1 MKENFSKRVQL
12 IMKNAKEEAVRLG
25 HSYVGSEHLLL
36 GLIRLG
42 SGLSLKIMDIYDCE
56 IEDIRTMIEDM
67 IKSSGGTM
75 TLGHLPLTRRAE
87 RILRNAYNEAAALG
101 ASVADDEH
109 LLLAM
114 LKETEGIALE
124 VLNSYNLDFDG
135 VMELLNDDSD
145 DSDDDDEDEMDINIP
160 MIQKELSKKKS
171 KTPALDHFSRDI
183 TDLARKAKL
192 DPVIGRQEEIDRVA
206 QILSRRKKNN
216 PVLIGEPGVGKTAII
231 EGLAQRIIEKSVP
244 RLLHNKRI
252 LSLDLAS
259 IVAGTKYRGQFEERM
274 KTIMVEMEKTDDLI
288 LFIDELHTIVGAGGA
303 SGSLDAANMFKPA
316 LARGDIHCIGATT
329 LDEFRKH
336 IEKDGALERRFQ
348 KITVNPPSQE
358 ETIQILNGLKTAYEK
373 HHNVRYNDNAIRAC
387 VYLSDRY
394 ITEKYLPDKAID
406 IMDEAGSRAHLHNI
420 IVPQKIIDLEKE
432 IDRIQVRKEE
442 VVSEQKFE
450 QAAHFRDKEQ
460 KLLKQLSIV
469 QQEWQEEEQSSPEI
483 ITEDTIADVVSLV
496 SGIPINKVAESESK
510 KLLKMKENLQ
520 EYIIGQSQA
529 IESISK
535 SIQRARAGL
544 KNPKRPIGVFLF
556 LGPTGVGKTEL
567 AKVLANYLFSNTDS
581 IIKIDMSEFGERF
594 SVSRLIGAPPGYVG
608 YEEGGELT
616 EKVRRKPYSIILF
629 DEIEKAHP
637 DVFNLLL
644 QLFDEGVL
652 TDSMSRKVDFK
663 NTIIIMTSNIG
674 SKEIM
679 KGSSLGF
686 VDQSGEK
693 SYEKMRD
700 KLLDTVKDSF
710 SPEFMNRIDETIVFH
725 PLAEEHVLDIIHLQL
740 DDLRSNLARK
750 NIKIS
755 ITKMANRLLLKKGF
769 KPEFGARHLRREIQN
784 NFENPISEMLLE
796 ETFSEGDTIK
806 ITVKKDSFIFLKMI
820 SSKTKSKKVVPSD
833 DTIKEAKSS

>member
-12 IMKNAKEEAVRLG
+12 IMKNAKKEAVRLG

-36 GLIRLG
+36 GLIRLD
-42 SGLSLKIMDIYDCE
+42 SGLSLKILDVYDCD
-56 IEDIRTMIEDM
+56 IEDVRSMIEDM

-109 LLLAM
+109 LLLAL

-135 VMELLNDDSD
+135 VMDLLNDDSD
-145 DSDDDDEDEMDINIP
+145 DDDDMNEDIP
-160 MIQKELSKKKS
+160 MIKQERRSKKS

-183 TDLARKAKL
+183 TDLARRAKL
-192 DPVIGRQEEIDRVA
+192 DPVIGRQEEIGRVA

-252 LSLDLAS
+252 LSLDLAA

-274 KTIMVEMEKTDDLI
+274 KTIMVELENSDNLI

-303 SGSLDAANMFKPA
+303 SGSLDASNMFKPA
-316 LARGDIHCIGATT
+316 LSRGDIHCIGATT
-329 LDEFRKH
+329 LDEFRKY

-348 KITVNPPSQE
+348 KIMVNPPNQE
-358 ETIQILNGLKTAYEK
+358 ETIQILNGLKMVYEQ
-373 HHNVRYNDNAIRAC
+373 HHNVRYDDKAIHAC

-394 ITEKYLPDKAID
+394 ITDKYLPDKAVD

-420 IVPQKIIDLEKE
+420 IVPQNILELEKK
-432 IDRIQVRKEE
+432 IDRIRIRKEE

-450 QAAHFRDKEQ
+450 QAAHYRDKEK
-460 KLLKQLSIV
+460 KLLKQLSIA
-469 QQEWQEEEQSSPEI
+469 QQEWQDEERSSPEI
-483 ITEDTIADVVSLV
+483 ITEDTIADVVSMV
-496 SGIPINKVAESESK
+496 SGIPVNKVAESETK
-510 KLLKMKENLQ
+510 KLLKMKDNLQ
-520 EYIIGQSQA
+520 KYIIGQNQA
-529 IESISK
+529 VESISK

-567 AKVLANYLFSNTDS
+567 AKVLANYLFSNTSS

-616 EKVRRKPYSIILF
+616 EKVRRRPYSIVLF

-663 NTIIIMTSNIG
+663 NTIVIMTSNIG
-674 SKEIM
+674 TKEIM

-686 VDQSGEK
+686 VDQSGAK

-700 KLLDTVKDSF
+700 KLLDTVKDLF
-710 SPEFMNRIDETIVFH
+710 SPEFLNRIDETIVFH
-725 PLAEEHVLDIIHLQL
+725 PLAEEHVLNIIHLQL
-740 DDLRSNLARK
+740 DDLRTNLARK
-750 NIKIS
+750 NIKFRLAK
-755 ITKMANRLLLKKGF
+755 TAKKLLLKKGF
-769 KPEFGARHLRREIQN
+769 KPEYGARHLRREIQN
-784 NFENPISEMLLE
+784 NFEDPISEMLLD
-796 ETFSEGDTIK
+796 ETFSEGDTIN
-806 ITVKKDSFIFLKMI
+806 ITAKKDSFIFTKANY
-820 SSKTKSKKVVPSD
+820 SKHKSKNTRSSD
-833 DTIKEAKSS
+833 DTIKEANPS

>member
-1 MKENFSKRVQL
+1 
-12 IMKNAKEEAVRLG
+12 MKNAKEEAIRLG

-36 GLIRLG
+36 GLIRLN
-42 SGLSLKIMDIYDCE
+42 SGLTQKILDIYDCD
-56 IEDIRTMIEDM
+56 IEDIRTMVEDL

-124 VLNSYNLDFDG
+124 VLNSYNLDFSG
-135 VMELLNDDSD
+135 VMELLHDET
-145 DSDDDDEDEMDINIP
+145 DEDEDREDDLP
-160 MIQKELSKKKS
+160 MIQKQHVGKKS

-183 TDLARKAKL
+183 TDLARKSKL
-192 DPVIGRQEEIDRVA
+192 DPVIGRQEEINRVA

-274 KTIMVEMEKTDDLI
+274 KTIMVELENSNDLI

-303 SGSLDAANMFKPA
+303 SGSLDASNMFKPA

-348 KITVNPPSQE
+348 KITVNPPTQE
-358 ETIQILNGLKTAYEK
+358 ETIQILNGLKKAYET
-373 HHNVRYNDNAIRAC
+373 HHNVQYEDDAIKAC

-394 ITEKYLPDKAID
+394 ITDKYLPDKAID
-406 IMDEAGSRAHLHNI
+406 VMDEAGSRAHLHNI
-420 IVPQKIIDLEKE
+420 VVPQNILDLEKE
-432 IDRIQVRKEE
+432 VDIVRLKKEE
-442 VVSEQKFE
+442 VVSKQKFE
-450 QAAHFRDKEQ
+450 EAANYRDKEQ
-460 KLLKQLSIV
+460 KLLIQLSKA
-469 QQEWQEEEQSSPEI
+469 QQEWQDDEQSSLEI
-483 ITEDTIADVVSLV
+483 ITEDNIADVVSMV
-496 SGIPINKVAESESK
+496 SGIPVNKVAESETK
-510 KLLKMKENLQ
+510 KLLKMKDNLQ
-520 EYIIGQSQA
+520 KYIIGQTQA
-529 IESISK
+529 IEIISK

-544 KNPKRPIGVFLF
+544 KNPKRPIGVFLC

-567 AKVLANYLFSNTDS
+567 AKVLANYLFNHTQAL
-581 IIKIDMSEFGERF
+581 IKIDMSEFGERF

-616 EKVRRKPYSIILF
+616 EKVRRNPYSVVLF

-663 NTIIIMTSNIG
+663 NTITIMTSNIG
-674 SKEIM
+674 TKELM
-679 KGSSLGF
+679 KGSTLGF
-686 VDQSGEK
+686 VDQTGGK
-693 SYEKMRD
+693 SYEKMQD
-700 KLLDTVKDSF
+700 KLLDAVKNSF
-710 SPEFMNRIDETIVFH
+710 SPEFLNRIDETIVFH
-725 PLAEEHVLDIIHLQL
+725 PLAKEHVLDIIHLQL
-740 DDLRSNLARK
+740 EDLRSNLGRK
-750 NIKIS
+750 NIKFRLS
-755 ITKMANRLLLKKGF
+755 KTAKKLLLKKGF
-769 KPEFGARHLRREIQN
+769 KPEFGARNLRREIQN
-784 NFENPISEMLLE
+784 NFEDPISEMLLE
-796 ETFSEGDTIK
+796 DKFSEGDIIS
-806 ITVKKDSFIFLKMI
+806 ITASKGSFLFTKL
-820 SSKTKSKKVVPSD
+820 KSKKS
-833 DTIKEAKSS
+833 TISSTKIREAKSS

>member
-12 IMKNAKEEAVRLG
+12 VMKNAKKEAVRLG

-36 GLIRLG
+36 GLIRLD
-42 SGLSLKIMDIYDCE
+42 SGLSLKIMDVYDCD

-101 ASVADDEH
+101 ASFADDEH

-114 LKETEGIALE
+114 LKETEGIAIE
-124 VLNSYNLDFDG
+124 VLNSYNLDFNG

-145 DSDDDDEDEMDINIP
+145 DDDVDEMDNDLL
-160 MIQKELSKKKS
+160 MIQKERSSKKS

-183 TDLARKAKL
+183 TDLARRSKL
-192 DPVIGRQEEIDRVA
+192 DPVIGRQEEIGRVA

-274 KTIMVEMEKTDDLI
+274 KTIMVELENADNLI

-303 SGSLDAANMFKPA
+303 SGSLDASNMFKPA
-316 LARGDIHCIGATT
+316 LSRGDIHCIGATT
-329 LDEFRKH
+329 LNEFRKY

-348 KITVNPPSQE
+348 KIIVNPPNLE
-358 ETIQILNGLKTAYEK
+358 ETIKILNGLKTAYEK
-373 HHNVRYNDNAIRAC
+373 HHNVHYEDNAIHAC
-387 VYLSDRY
+387 AYLSDRY
-394 ITEKYLPDKAID
+394 ITDKYLPDKAID

-420 IVPQKIIDLEKE
+420 IVPQNILDLEKE
-432 IDRIQVRKEE
+432 IDLIRIRKEE
-442 VVSEQKFE
+442 VVSKQKFE
-450 QAAHFRDKEQ
+450 KAAQFRDKEQ
-460 KLLKQLSIV
+460 KLLKQLSIA
-469 QQEWQEEEQSSPEI
+469 QQEWQNKEKSSPEN
-483 ITEDTIADVVSLV
+483 ITEDIIADVVSLV
-496 SGIPINKVAESESK
+496 SGIPVNKVVESETK
-510 KLLKMKENLQ
+510 KLLKMKESLQ
-520 EYIIGQSQA
+520 KYIIGQNQA

-544 KNPKRPIGVFLF
+544 KNPSRPIGVFLF

-567 AKVLANYLFSNTDS
+567 AKVLANYLFSNKS
-581 IIKIDMSEFGERF
+581 SMIKIDMSEFRERF

-616 EKVRRKPYSIILF
+616 EKVRRSPYSIILF

-674 SKEIM
+674 TKDIL

-686 VDQSGEK
+686 VEQSGAN
-693 SYEKMRD
+693 SYENMRD
-700 KLLDTVKDSF
+700 KLLDNVQNIF
-710 SPEFMNRIDETIVFH
+710 NPEFVNRIDETIVFH

-740 DDLRSNLARK
+740 DDLRTNLARK
-750 NIKIS
+750 KIKIRLAK
-755 ITKMANRLLLKKGF
+755 TGKKLLLKKGF

-784 NFENPISEMLLE
+784 NFEDPISEMLLE
-796 ETFSEGDTIK
+796 EIFIEGDTIS
-806 ITVKKDSFIFLKMI
+806 ITAKKGSFFFKKAN
-820 SSKTKSKKVVPSD
+820 SGKSKSKKTLSPD
-833 DTIKEAKSS
+833 GLK

>member
-36 GLIRLG
+36 GLIRLD
-42 SGLSLKIMDIYDCE
+42 SGLSLKILDIYDCD
-56 IEDIRTMIEDM
+56 IDDIRTMIEDM

-87 RILRNAYNEAAALG
+87 RILRNAYNEAAAMG

-114 LKETEGIALE
+114 IKETEGIALE
-124 VLNSYNLDFDG
+124 VLNSYNIDFDG
-135 VMELLNDDSD
+135 VMELLMD
-145 DSDDDDEDEMDINIP
+145 DSDDDDEMDNDVP
-160 MIQKELSKKKS
+160 MIQKERSSKKS

-183 TDLARKAKL
+183 TGLARKAKL
-192 DPVIGRQEEIDRVA
+192 DPVIGRQDEINRVA

-274 KTIMVEMEKTDDLI
+274 KTIMVELEKSNNLI

-303 SGSLDAANMFKPA
+303 SGSLDASNMFKPA

-329 LDEFRKH
+329 LDEFRKY

-358 ETIQILNGLKTAYEK
+358 ETIQILNGLKTTYEK
-373 HHNVRYNDNAIRAC
+373 HHNVRYDDNAIRAC

-394 ITEKYLPDKAID
+394 ITDKYLPDKAID
-406 IMDEAGSRAHLHNI
+406 IMDEAGSRSHLLNI
-420 IVPQKIIDLEKE
+420 IVPQNILNLEKE
-432 IDRIQVRKEE
+432 IDQIRIRKEE

-450 QAAHFRDKEQ
+450 QAAHYRDKEQ
-460 KLLKQLSIV
+460 KSLKQLSIAL
-469 QQEWQEEEQSSPEI
+469 QRWQDEEHSSPEI
-483 ITEDTIADVVSLV
+483 ITEEIIADVVSLV
-496 SGIPINKVAESESK
+496 SGIPVNKVAESETK
-510 KLLKMKENLQ
+510 KLLKMKDNLQ
-520 EYIIGQSQA
+520 KYIIGQKEA
-529 IESISK
+529 IASISK

-567 AKVLANYLFSNTDS
+567 AKVLANYLFSNTGS

-616 EKVRRKPYSIILF
+616 EKVRRRPYSVVLF

-674 SKEIM
+674 TKEIM

-693 SYEKMRD
+693 SYEKMRS
-700 KLLDTVKDSF
+700 KLLDTVKNTF
-710 SPEFMNRIDETIVFH
+710 SPEFINRIDETIVFH
-725 PLAEEHVLDIIHLQL
+725 PLYEKHILDIIHLQL
-740 DDLRSNLARK
+740 DDLRTNLARK

-755 ITKMANRLLLKKGF
+755 LTKTAKKLLLKKGF

-784 NFENPISEMLLE
+784 NFEDPISEMLLD
-796 ETFSEGDTIK
+796 ETFADGDTIK
-806 ITVKKDSFIFLKMI
+806 ITVKNNSFIFTKAI
-820 SSKTKSKKVVPSD
+820 PSKSKSKKVISSD
-833 DTIKEAKSS
+833 DTIKEVRSS